1 MYSNM
6 KLRKFIATTIREY
19 LNEQQDINNNLNDD
33 FLSWFGNSKVVDKN
47 GNPLVVYHGTNTK
60 FDSFRTGENQYV
72 YFTSDT
78 NLADKYAT
86 HRSKKINGEKIIYN
100 VYLKILN
107 PLIIDGNFE
116 SWDYISTKG
125 IENSKESIKDLL
137 KRGVDRITT
146 TMTPDIAIKYGFDGV
161 IIKNLYDGVGYGKD
175 GDLSTVYVVLKS
187 NQIKIIS

>member
-1 MYSNM
+1 MEI
-6 KLRKFIATTIREY
+6 RKFIKTTIREY
-19 LNEQQDINNNLNDD
+19 LNEQQDINNDLNDD
-33 FLSWFGNSKVVDKN
+33 FLDWFDDSKVVDKN

-60 FDSFRTGENQYV
+60 FDSFRTGEKQYV

-100 VYLKILN
+100 VYLKIVN

-125 IENSKESIKDLL
+125 IENSKEAVKDLL

>member
-1 MYSNM
+1 M
-6 KLRKFIATTIREY
+6 KYLGKFIATTMREY
-19 LNEQQDINNNLNDD
+19 LNEQKDINNDLNDD

-60 FDSFRTGENQYV
+60 FDSFRTGEKQYV
-72 YFTSDT
+72 YFTSDI
-78 NLADKYAT
+78 NLANKYAT

-100 VYLKILN
+100 VYIKILN
-107 PLIIDGNFE
+107 PLIIDANFE

-125 IENSKESIKDLL
+125 IENSKEAIKDLL

-146 TMTPDIAIKYGFDGV
+146 TRTPDIAIKYGFDGV